1 MALACGAID
10 QRCRKARQYVHFL
23 TLASRASISTIRGMT
38 VKWWGGHVVCSTAI
52 ASYRCT
58 TEIRLS
64 LAADIGLFNF
74 QAPYPTLTSASWM
87 SAIWRR
93 FQ

>member
-23 TLASRASISTIRGMT
+23 TLASGASISTIRRMT
-38 VKWWGGHVVCSTAI
+38 VKWWEGHVVCSTAI

-58 TEIRLS
+58 TEVRLR
-64 LAADIGLFNF
+64 LVADIARFEML
-74 QAPYPTLTSASWM
+74 APYPTFTSA
-87 SAIWRR
+87 A
-93 FQ
+93 